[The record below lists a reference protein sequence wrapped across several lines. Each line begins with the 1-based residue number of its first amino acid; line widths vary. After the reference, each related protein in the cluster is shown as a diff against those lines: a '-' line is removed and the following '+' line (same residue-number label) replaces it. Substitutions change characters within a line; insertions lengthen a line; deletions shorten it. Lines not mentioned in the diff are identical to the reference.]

1 MLRRTLEAPAGAGER
16 MTWSSEDDDNEPQP
30 AQTPAAVKKRASKQG
45 ESYQAAVSKA
55 ETEEA
60 LASIANGPQK
70 IRLDD

>member
-1 MLRRTLEAPAGAGER
+1 MIRRTLEAPAGAGER
-16 MTWSSEDDDNEPQP
+16 MTWSSEDDDNDPQP
-30 AQTPAAVKKRASKQG
+30 AQKPAAVKKQASKPG